1 MNHCDF
7 EKGYIKYF
15 AKVYSEKEHLKLN
28 YEACNQLKLENGVKK
43 MFEEDFTFAKVIVI
57 SDEKFDISG
66 VESIESNQSDEKII
80 ESLSDSDLIFIVDDK
95 NLKRIS
101 DLTKDS
107 KALVIAII
115 ENEEKISDVN
125 APTFF
130 VVKNKLNR
138 KKIIRAISDLI
149 STPNLVNL
157 DIDDVKDIFE
167 GTGKSYFA
175 TSEAT
180 GKNAVVEAIKT
191 AINSP
196 PFEKNIQNA
205 QKFLLNITGSTD
217 SLSMMEVTKASTTI
231 QEVIHPEAEIIW
243 GMSTDESLGDTIQV
257 TILAA
262 KTITKIEI

>member
-1 MNHCDF
+1 
-7 EKGYIKYF
+7 
-15 AKVYSEKEHLKLN
+15 
-28 YEACNQLKLENGVKK
+28 

-80 ESLSDSDLIFIVDDK
+80 ESLSDTDLIFIVDDK

-101 DLTKDS
+101 DLAKDS
-107 KALVIAII
+107 KALLIAMIK
-115 ENEEKISDVN
+115 NEEKISEIDSMTYFLV
-125 APTFF
+125 
-130 VVKNKLNR
+130 R

-149 STPNLVNL
+149 ATPSLVNL

-167 GTGKSYFA
+167 GAGQSYFA
-175 TSEAT
+175 ISEAT
-180 GKNAVVEAIKT
+180 GKNAIVEAIKT

-196 PFEKNIQNA
+196 TFEKNIQNA

-231 QEVIHPEAEIIW
+231 QEVVHPEAEIIW
-243 GMSTDESLGDTIQV
+243 GMSADESLGDNIQV
-257 TILAA
+257 TVLAA
-262 KTITKIEI
+262 KIITETNI

>member
-1 MNHCDF
+1 
-7 EKGYIKYF
+7 
-15 AKVYSEKEHLKLN
+15 
-28 YEACNQLKLENGVKK
+28 

-80 ESLSDSDLIFIVDDK
+80 ESLSDTDLIFIVDDK

-115 ENEEKISDVN
+115 EDEEKISDVD

-149 STPNLVNL
+149 ATPNLVNL
-157 DIDDVKDIFE
+157 DFDDVKDIFE
-167 GTGKSYFA
+167 GAGKSYFA
-175 TSEAT
+175 ISEAT
-180 GKNAVVEAIKT
+180 GKNAIVEAIKI
-191 AINSP
+191 AINSHT
-196 PFEKNIQNA
+196 FEKNIQNA

-217 SLSMMEVTKASTTI
+217 SLSMMEVTKASNTI
-231 QEVIHPEAEIIW
+231 QEVVHPDAEIIW
-243 GMSTDESLGDTIQV
+243 GMSADESLGDTIQV
-257 TILAA
+257 TILA
-262 KTITKIEI
+262 TKIITETKI

>member
-1 MNHCDF
+1 
-7 EKGYIKYF
+7 
-15 AKVYSEKEHLKLN
+15 
-28 YEACNQLKLENGVKK
+28 
-43 MFEEDFTFAKVIVI
+43 MFEEDFSFAKVTVI
-57 SDEKFDISG
+57 SDEKFDIAG
-66 VESIESNQSDEKII
+66 VKSIESNQSDEKII

-115 ENEEKISDVN
+115 ENEEKISDVDV
-125 APTFF
+125 PTFF
-130 VVKNKLNR
+130 VVRNKLNR

-149 STPNLVNL
+149 ATPSLVNL
-157 DIDDVKDIFE
+157 DFDDVKDIFE
-167 GTGKSYFA
+167 GAGQSYFA
-175 TSEAT
+175 ISEAT
-180 GKNAVVEAIKT
+180 GKNAIVEAIKT
-191 AINSP
+191 AINS

-217 SLSMMEVTKASTTI
+217 SLSMIEVNKASATI
-231 QEVIHPEAEIIW
+231 QEVVHPEAEIIW

-262 KTITKIEI
+262 KTITETAV

>member
-1 MNHCDF
+1 MTD
-7 EKGYIKYF
+7 
-15 AKVYSEKEHLKLN
+15 
-28 YEACNQLKLENGVKK
+28 
-43 MFEEDFTFAKVIVI
+43 EDFTFAKVTVI

-80 ESLSDSDLIFIVDDK
+80 ESLSDTDLIFIVDDK

-101 DLTKDS
+101 DLAKDS

-115 ENEEKISDVN
+115 ENEVKISEIDSM
-125 APTFF
+125 TYF

-149 STPNLVNL
+149 ATPSLVNL

-167 GTGKSYFA
+167 GAGQSYFA
-175 TSEAT
+175 ISEAT
-180 GKNAVVEAIKT
+180 GKNAIVEAIKT

-196 PFEKNIQNA
+196 TFEKNIQNA

-231 QEVIHPEAEIIW
+231 QEVVQPEAEIIW
-243 GMSTDESLGDTIQV
+243 GMSADESLGDNIQV
-257 TILAA
+257 TVLAA
-262 KTITKIEI
+262 KIITETNI